1 MPYYF
6 SDNAQNVEPF
16 VYFANQPTATP
27 FAFEVLLP
35 QVFVTPPTGPITE
48 GPFTLE
54 ARTPASI
61 PLPFRV
67 AFASTSAVWTFNDKA
82 ARAGLQQSFIA
93 FLIKLEAAGLV
104 PGGLQT
110 VRLAL
115 AQRLPLTFTET
126 LFYRY
131 GFDGA
136 AGYADLTP
144 GMRLRADF
152 QGYQLA
158 DPTGAGTNQYLNG
171 YTGSESVTFDLV
183 GLPDAQGFATVVLDA
198 FLGRIGTTVVAPN
211 QGGGGGMIDLQ
222 TGFRRRY
229 LRALYPTT
237 MESADKKGFVGTQK
251 NVTLVAA
258 DSLAVIEAAT
268 RSYRETNGN
277 TGGNGVSTYLRGRT
291 VLVPQ
296 VQVYV
301 RGAPT
306 YVPLGTTLRHLLDTS
321 TFIPPLAQ
329 QVPNLNCQ
337 RWLMDYN
344 PYSDTALQLVFPG
357 FTPLNVWGSNYRV
370 YWNGADVLDLPLAKG
385 DALTFSVPD
394 ILS

>member
-6 SDNAQNVEPF
+6 SDNQQNVQPY
-16 VYFANQPTATP
+16 VYFSDQARTPP

-35 QVFVTPPTGPITE
+35 QVFQKSPTASITV

-54 ARTPASI
+54 VRDPASAT
-61 PLPFRV
+61 LPYKV
-67 AFASTSAVWTFNDKA
+67 AFASDSDVWKFGDAPLRTD
-82 ARAGLQQSFIA
+82 LQKSFLE
-93 FLIKLEAAGLV
+93 FLVKLEATGLV
-104 PGGLQT
+104 PGGLAT

-136 AGYADLTP
+136 AGYSDLQP

-158 DPTGAGTNQYLNG
+158 DPTGSGTNQYLNG

-183 GLPDAQGFATVVLDA
+183 GLPDAQGFATVALNA
-198 FLGRIGTTVVAPN
+198 FLGRVGTTTVAPN
-211 QGGGGGMIDLQ
+211 KGGGGGMVDLW
-222 TGFRRRY
+222 TGFQRRF
-229 LRALYPTT
+229 LRALYPTA
-237 MESADKKGFVGTQK
+237 MDSADTRGFVGTQK
-251 NVTLVAA
+251 NVTLVAT
-258 DSLAVIEAAT
+258 DSLADLEAAT
-268 RSYRETNGN
+268 KSYRDNNGN
-277 TGGNGVSTYLRGRT
+277 PGAYGVSAYLRGRT

-306 YVPLGTTLRHLLDTS
+306 YVPLGTTLRHLLDAS
-321 TFIPPLAQ
+321 TFVPPLAMQ
-329 QVPNLNCQ
+329 LPNLNHQ
-337 RWLMDYN
+337 RWLMDYS
-344 PYSDTALQLVFPG
+344 PYSDTVLQLSFPG
-357 FTPLNVWGSNYRV
+357 FTPVNVWGSNYRV

-385 DALTFSVPD
+385 DALTFSIPD

>member
-6 SDNAQNVEPF
+6 SDNTPNVQPF
-16 VYFANQPTATP
+16 VYFADQLTATP
-27 FAFEVLLP
+27 FAFEVVLP
-35 QVFVTPPTGPITE
+35 QVFVTPPAEPITE

-54 ARTPASI
+54 VRTPESSTLPYRIAFESI
-61 PLPFRV
+61 
-67 AFASTSAVWTFNDKA
+67 SEVWTFTDA
-82 ARAGLQQSFIA
+82 PIRTALQQSFLA
-93 FLIKLEAAGLV
+93 FLIRLEATGLV
-104 PGGLQT
+104 PGGLAT

-136 AGYADLTP
+136 AGYADLSP

-158 DPTGAGTNQYLNG
+158 DPTGGGSNQYLNG
-171 YTGSESVTFDLV
+171 YTGSESVMFDLV

-198 FLGRIGTTVVAPN
+198 FLGRITTTVVAPN

-222 TGFRRRY
+222 TGFRRRF

-237 MESADKKGFVGTQK
+237 MESADQRGFVGTQK
-251 NVTLVAA
+251 NVALVAA

-268 RSYRETNGN
+268 RSYRENNGS
-277 TGGNGVSTYLRGRT
+277 TGGHGVSTYLRGRT

-296 VQVYV
+296 VQIYL
-301 RGAPT
+301 RGTPT
-306 YVPLGTTLRHLLDTS
+306 YVSLGTTLRHLLDTS
-321 TFIPPLAQ
+321 TLVPPMAMQL
-329 QVPNLNCQ
+329 PNLDCQ
-337 RWLMDYN
+337 RWMMGYN
-344 PYSDTALQLVFPG
+344 VYSTTVLQLVFPG
-357 FTPLNVWGSNYRV
+357 FTPVNVWGSNYRV
-370 YWNGADVLDLPLAKG
+370 YWNGMDVLDLPLAKG